1 MVSYTELTM
10 NRNDLI
16 LTREKEMIN
25 KDEEFGEDM
34 EFCHNSYNQY

>member
-25 KDEEFGEDM
+25 KDEQFGGDM
-34 EFCHNSYNQY
+34 EFCHYSYD